1 MSSYHA
7 KFTQLLQGVGE
18 KGEGLRV
25 DAVCEGCAARTGGD
39 ERVDEAA
46 SRV

>member
-18 KGEGLRV
+18 KEGSRV

-39 ERVDEAA
+39 ERADEAA